1 MKKLFKTEL
10 NSMLQHRS
18 KRSGLAALFASAALA
33 LAPSVTSAADVTYER
48 LLNPE
53 PHYWLMVHHDY
64 NSQRYSTLNQINK
77 SNIKDLKLKYAIAI
91 GGASPNEALEV
102 TPLVEDGFISAVP
115 AATRACATGSP
126 RSIRR
131 PAA

>member
-1 MKKLFKTEL
+1 MKKLFKTKL
-10 NSMLQHRS
+10 NSVFRYRGKLG
-18 KRSGLAALFASAALA
+18 GLAALLGSAALA
-33 LAPSVTSAADVTYER
+33 VAPAVTSAADVTYER

-53 PHYWLMVHHDY
+53 PHNWLMVHKDY
-64 NSQRYSTLNQINK
+64 NSQRYSTLDQINK
-77 SNIKDLKLKYAIAI
+77 SNIKNLKLKYAIAI